1 MRFSARTQPPT
12 LGNSPRSSPRK
23 SRTCEAVDL
32 QRLPGLQ
39 SQQHDLNVQG
49 DASHFVNTLW
59 LATQSRAFTYRYA
72 EIQPGGFLKDHIQKM
87 PIHIDFPAHCP
98 DEVHF
103 QDINAW
109 GSISWMRREPSS
121 ATSRGTQKSMALSAR
136 HLHRARL
143 SGWILQ
149 EARGVRPSGTDL
161 SQRPQPHVRLCHFD
175 VPGPSMV
182 SRRWTDAQGDPQ
194 SDATNCW

>member
-1 MRFSARTQPPT
+1 MESLHLAMRFSARTQPPT

-39 SQQHDLNVQG
+39 TLWEQHDLNVQG

-103 QDINAW
+103 QERGAMKVW
-109 GSISWMRREPSS
+109 GSISWMRREPSDTEVDGLVS
-121 ATSRGTQKSMALSAR
+121 TAPSPCPSLWMDSPGSKRSTSQW
-136 HLHRARL
+136 H
-143 SGWILQ
+143 
-149 EARGVRPSGTDL
+149 
-161 SQRPQPHVRLCHFD
+161 
-175 VPGPSMV
+175 
-182 SRRWTDAQGDPQ
+182 
-194 SDATNCW
+194 